1 MYLINLKTGQSVS
14 LHPKDHKENDKF
26 FFDFRPGEDAKDDG
40 SDRGSESLLSSSSC
54 SESESDSDSE
64 QKSNG
69 RTFEQI
75 MSQQKA
81 TTALPSQQSN
91 ELNILSKKQKDENR
105 SNSKIP
111 SARQK
116 YFSYK
121 SLQ

>member
-26 FFDFRPGEDAKDDG
+26 FFDFRPSEDAKEDG
-40 SDRGSESLLSSSSC
+40 SDRVSESLISSSSC

-75 MSQQKA
+75 LSQQKA
-81 TTALPSQQSN
+81 TTVQPSQ
-91 ELNILSKKQKDENR
+91 
-105 SNSKIP
+105 
-111 SARQK
+111 
-116 YFSYK
+116 
-121 SLQ
+121 